1 VNASSFSGAARA
13 VGVVLILLVA
23 AAAGLAVG
31 NLIQSISGDRSIT
44 ADATFSRDALD
55 DLQALRIDAP
65 ASADD
70 DYVDYAQR
78 HAAATQPYRD
88 FGLRH
93 PTVRAPL
100 SDTFRLTGPS
110 DVQAS
115 AGAEGTD
122 TFRLTGPSDVEGTV
136 LRGQRKAN

>member
-1 VNASSFSGAARA
+1 MNASSFSGAARTVA
-13 VGVVLILLVA
+13 VVLILLVA

-44 ADATFSRDALD
+44 ANATFSRAALD
-55 DLQALRIDAP
+55 DLHALRTE
-65 ASADD
+65 ASASVAQ

-78 HAAATQPYRD
+78 HATATQPYRD

-110 DVQAS
+110 DVEAP
-115 AGAEGTD
+115 AGAPMTD
-122 TFRLTGPSDVEGTV
+122 TFRLTGPSDIEGTV